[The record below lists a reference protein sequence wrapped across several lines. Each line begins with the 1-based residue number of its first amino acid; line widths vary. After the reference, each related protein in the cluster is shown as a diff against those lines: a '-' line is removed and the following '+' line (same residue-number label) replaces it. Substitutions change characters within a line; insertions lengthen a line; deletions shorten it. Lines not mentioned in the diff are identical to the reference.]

1 MVGDGKVEDL
11 DDLEDFV
18 VEDRAAAATA
28 FSAMQH
34 VVAVMSIRLMSKWS
48 LFLLPLVLPVRVV
61 RLVLVAGAV
70 GSVVVVEGEGF

>member
-18 VEDRAAAATA
+18 LEDRAAAATA
-28 FSAMQH
+28 FSAMQQ

-48 LFLLPLVLPVRVV
+48 LFLLPLVLPVRAV

>member
-18 VEDRAAAATA
+18 LEDRAAAATA
-28 FSAMQH
+28 FSAMQQ